1 MTRDPF
7 FKGFSKIYSRKG
19 VGLVRATNINK
30 RWFTDALKVKHWLLI
45 TA

>member
-7 FKGFSKIYSRKG
+7 LKGFGRFILGKG

-30 RWFTDALKVKHWLLI
+30 RKYTDALKVKHWL
-45 TA
+45 